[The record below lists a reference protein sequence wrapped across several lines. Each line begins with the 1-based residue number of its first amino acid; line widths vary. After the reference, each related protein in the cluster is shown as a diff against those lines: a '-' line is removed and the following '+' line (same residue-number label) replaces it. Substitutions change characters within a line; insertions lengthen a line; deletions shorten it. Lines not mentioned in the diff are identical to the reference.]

1 MYAHIH
7 GNLFRQLQG
16 FKLLC
21 SLLNEEFEG
30 LTARHLDDVATLEFS
45 IHELMRQLFVERQK
59 LGKVLNGIRVSQYA
73 EMLPEEQRME
83 IMELV
88 RELDRVEQQCARQS
102 TLNAELVFAL
112 LDQGQRLLDF
122 MHSRIVP
129 PKAGLYGTKG
139 VVLHPRPEA
148 AVISGR
154 L

>member
-16 FKLLC
+16 FKLLD

-30 LTARHLDDVATLEFS
+30 LTGRHLDDVATLEFS

-59 LGKVLNGIRVSQYA
+59 LGKSMNGIRVSQYA
-73 EMLPEEQRME
+73 EMLPEEQRVE

-88 RELDRVEQQCARQS
+88 RELDKIEQKCARQS
-102 TLNAELVFAL
+102 SLNAELVFAL
-112 LDQGQRLLDF
+112 LDQGQQLLDF

-139 VVLHPRPEA
+139 IVVQPRPEA

>member
-16 FKLLC
+16 FKLLY

-59 LGKVLNGIRVSQYA
+59 LGKVMNGIRVSQYA

-112 LDQGQRLLDF
+112 LDQGQQLLDF

>member
-59 LGKVLNGIRVSQYA
+59 LEGNERHSGIPIRRNVAGRTAYGNHGA
-73 EMLPEEQRME
+73 G
-83 IMELV
+83 
-88 RELDRVEQQCARQS
+88 AR
-102 TLNAELVFAL
+102 A
-112 LDQGQRLLDF
+112 
-122 MHSRIVP
+122 
-129 PKAGLYGTKG
+129 
-139 VVLHPRPEA
+139 
-148 AVISGR
+148 
-154 L
+154 